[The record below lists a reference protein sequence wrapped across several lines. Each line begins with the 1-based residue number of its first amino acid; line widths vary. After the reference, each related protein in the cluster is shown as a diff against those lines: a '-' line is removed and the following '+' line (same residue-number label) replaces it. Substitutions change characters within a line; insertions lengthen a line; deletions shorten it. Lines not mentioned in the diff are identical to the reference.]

1 MTTEE
6 NGKPQ
11 GQQPSLH
18 PRRRNGYWGPSVL
31 LIIVATLVFFAVN
44 GHESNAS
51 DRDASNFD
59 STAILSGIK
68 RDNNSSTFHGGKA
81 SAVMG
86 AVDLD
91 LRNATMEGNEATLEV
106 SSIMGGI
113 DIRVPRTWTVVNHVT
128 PILGGIDDHTHPID
142 GDTKR
147 LIIEGTVVMGGLDI
161 KN

>member
-1 MTTEE
+1 MR
-6 NGKPQ
+6 
-11 GQQPSLH
+11 
-18 PRRRNGYWGPSVL
+18 PRSRNGYWGPSIL
-31 LIIVATLVFFAVN
+31 LIIVATMVFFAVN
-44 GHESNAS
+44 GHDSNASS
-51 DRDASNFD
+51 DRDASSFD

-68 RDNNSSTFHGGKA
+68 RGSNSPTFHGGKA

-106 SSIMGGI
+106 SAVMGGI

-128 PILGGIDDHTHPID
+128 PIMGGVDDHTHPVD
-142 GDTKR
+142 SDTKR
-147 LIIEGTVVMGGLDI
+147 LIIEGTVVMSGLDI